1 MFNRDGI
8 FGKKDE
14 NAPRTNDPRPVNVTP
29 GLSGG
34 APARAQAPEA
44 PKSDARYP
52 EPAKAAPR
60 DEQTTGSRL
69 IVGPDIKLKGVEI
82 TDCDTL
88 VVEGRVEA
96 SMDSR
101 VVQIAE
107 AGVFSGTVSID
118 VAEIRGRF
126 EGELTARKQLVIY
139 STGRVSGRIRYGKI
153 RIEEGGEVSGEV
165 STLAGGAPPVRQ
177 TQHTTTGAASESIT
191 GSDATTTSAG
201 KQPGKSNAA
210 A

>member
-34 APARAQAPEA
+34 APARTQATEA
-44 PKSDARYP
+44 PKPDARYP
-52 EPAKAAPR
+52 EAAKAAPR
-60 DEQTTGSRL
+60 DETTGSRL

-165 STLAGGAPPVRQ
+165 STLAGGAPPARQ
-177 TQHTTTGAASESIT
+177 TQHAGGAASDIT
-191 GSDATTTSAG
+191 GSDVSAASG
-201 KQPGKSNAA
+201 KQPGKSNATA
-210 A
+210 

>member
-34 APARAQAPEA
+34 APARAQATEA

-52 EPAKAAPR
+52 EPAKATPR
-60 DEQTTGSRL
+60 DETTGSRL

-165 STLAGGAPPVRQ
+165 STLAGGAPPARQ
-177 TQHTTTGAASESIT
+177 TPHAATGAGSDIT
-191 GSDATTTSAG
+191 GSDASAASG
-201 KQPGKSNAA
+201 KQPGKSNATA
-210 A
+210 

>member
-14 NAPRTNDPRPVNVTP
+14 TPTRGTEPRPVNVTP

-34 APARAQAPEA
+34 APARPSPAETPKPEA
-44 PKSDARYP
+44 RYT
-52 EPAKAAPR
+52 EPAKAPVR
-60 DEQTTGSRL
+60 EESPQTTGSRL

-165 STLAGGAPPVRQ
+165 STLAGGSIARQ
-177 TQHTTTGAASESIT
+177 SSATDENRTTTAESGSSRDKQSAKSGAT
-191 GSDATTTSAG
+191 VNTL
-201 KQPGKSNAA
+201 
-210 A
+210 